1 MDWVK
6 IGGRVYDVHITEL
19 KESFNIL
26 YSDNTG
32 RTLGIGAPLVLDP
45 YGTFF
50 GHTVTFE
57 AKQGKRTEFD
67 ELYNTLSYPR
77 IEGIRVEIVHGQSTI
92 SYSAYV
98 SSGGRDLLRID
109 DKNGKVYWKS
119 FQANF
124 IAIEAQVVPR

>member
-32 RTLGIGAPLVLDP
+32 RTLGVGAPLVLDP

-50 GHTVTFE
+50 GHTVTFQ
-57 AKQGKRTEFD
+57 AKQGKQSEFE
-67 ELYNTLSYPR
+67 ELYNMLSYPR
-77 IEGIRVEIVHGQSTI
+77 IEGIQVEIVLGQSTI

-98 SSGGRDLLRID
+98 SSGNRDLIRID
-109 DKNGKVYWKS
+109 DKNSKVCWGS

-124 IAIEAQVVPR
+124 IAIEAQVVP